1 MALPSDEMG
10 ADSRLAVTFYKR
22 SMKQDDESMAAGRP
36 IFKEFDFVRICVPG
50 DSLTEID
57 TYAHDEHKAR
67 FPRQWA
73 HYQNQVAG
81 QEDVVGT
88 PLDQWPQVTRSQ
100 AEELRGLKFQTVESI
115 ADCSDQQLQR
125 IGMVAGM
132 SPHNFRLKAKAF
144 LNLANDSAEVAQR
157 ESELQAL
164 KEENAK
170 IKAETD
176 AKLSKMQEHQEYQ
189 GGFEFDRHRLP
200 RLRPGRDRAEAKPA
214 RAFLRL

>member
-1 MALPSDEMG
+1 MAIESDIQG
-10 ADSRLAVTFYKR
+10 ADSRLAVQFYKK
-22 SMKQDDESMAAGRP
+22 SMKQEDASNEAGRP
-36 IFKEFDFVRICVPG
+36 IFKEFDFVRIMIPG
-50 DSLTEID
+50 DNLTEID
-57 TYAHDEHKAR
+57 TYAQDSHKQR

-81 QEDVVGT
+81 HEDIVGT

-100 AEELRGLKFQTVESI
+100 AEELRGLKFYTVEAI

-176 AKLSKMQEHQEYQ
+176 AKLTAMQEQMSA
-189 GGFEFDRHRLP
+189 L
-200 RLRPGRDRAEAKPA
+200 LAAVAEKTPKTRKPKVVKA
-214 RAFLRL
+214 

>member
-1 MALPSDEMG
+1 MAIDSDTQG
-10 ADSRLAVTFYKR
+10 ADARLAVQFYKK
-22 SMKQDDESMAAGRP
+22 SVKQQQASEEAGRP
-36 IFKEFDFVRICVPG
+36 IFKEFDFVRIMIPG
-50 DSLTEID
+50 DNLTEID
-57 TYAHDEHKAR
+57 TYAQDSHKQR

-73 HYQNQVAG
+73 HYQNQTAG
-81 QEDVVGT
+81 HEDIVGT

-100 AEELRGLKFQTVESI
+100 AEELRGLKFYTVEAI

-176 AKLSKMQEHQEYQ
+176 AKLTAMQEQMSA
-189 GGFEFDRHRLP
+189 L
-200 RLRPGRDRAEAKPA
+200 LAAVAEKKPKTRKPKVVEA
-214 RAFLRL
+214 

>member
-1 MALPSDEMG
+1 MAIESDVQN
-10 ADSRLAVTFYKR
+10 ADSRLAVQFYKK
-22 SMKQDDESMAAGRP
+22 SMKQEDASNEAGRP
-36 IFKEFDFVRICVPG
+36 IFKEFDFVRIMIPG
-50 DSLTEID
+50 DNLTEID
-57 TYAHDEHKAR
+57 TYAQESHKQR

-73 HYQNQVAG
+73 HYLNQTAG
-81 QEDVVGT
+81 HEDIVGT

-100 AEELRGLKFQTVESI
+100 AEELRGLKFHTVESI

-176 AKLSKMQEHQEYQ
+176 AKLSKMQEQMEALLAAVA
-189 GGFEFDRHRLP
+189 EKTPKTRKTKV
-200 RLRPGRDRAEAKPA
+200 AEA
-214 RAFLRL
+214 

>member
-1 MALPSDEMG
+1 MAIESDIQG
-10 ADSRLAVTFYKR
+10 ADSRLAVQFYKK
-22 SMKQDDESMAAGRP
+22 SMKQEDASAEAGRP
-36 IFKEFDFVRICVPG
+36 IFKEFDFVRIMIPG
-50 DSLTEID
+50 DNLTEID
-57 TYAHDEHKAR
+57 TYAQESHKQR

-81 QEDVVGT
+81 HEDIVGT

-100 AEELRGLKFQTVESI
+100 AEELRGLKFYTVESI

-176 AKLSKMQEHQEYQ
+176 AKLAAMQEQMSA
-189 GGFEFDRHRLP
+189 L
-200 RLRPGRDRAEAKPA
+200 LAAVAEKTPKTRKPKVVEA
-214 RAFLRL
+214 

>member
-1 MALPSDEMG
+1 MAIDSDTQG
-10 ADSRLAVTFYKR
+10 ADARLAVQFYKK
-22 SMKQDDESMAAGRP
+22 SVKQDIASDEAGRP
-36 IFKEFDFVRICVPG
+36 IFKEFDFVRIMIPG
-50 DSLTEID
+50 DNLTEID
-57 TYAHDEHKAR
+57 TYAQESHKQR

-73 HYQNQVAG
+73 HYQNQVVG
-81 QEDVVGT
+81 HQDIVGT
-88 PLDQWPQVTRSQ
+88 PLDQWPQITRSQ
-100 AEELRGLKFQTVESI
+100 ADELRGLKFHTVESI

-157 ESELQAL
+157 EAELAQV

-176 AKLSKMQEHQEYQ
+176 AKLAAMQEQMSALLAAVAEKTPKT
-189 GGFEFDRHRLP
+189 RKTKV
-200 RLRPGRDRAEAKPA
+200 AEA
-214 RAFLRL
+214 